1 MTNKKGK
8 IAVEQNLAPVADYL
22 SQQGYTVEK
31 FNASSMQL
39 DKSDYDALVISGG
52 SENFLGFEN
61 RTTTANIINASGLSP
76 QDVAR
81 RLESR

>member
-1 MTNKKGK
+1 MTSKKGK

-31 FNASSMQL
+31 FNASNML
-39 DKSDYDALVISGG
+39 LNKKDYDALVISGG
-52 SENFLGFEN
+52 SENFLGFED

-76 QDVAR
+76 EDVAR